1 MTRSSRIVDT
11 KYLSF
16 PCKAIPGWST
26 DSLLIDILEK
36 SNSGEKQFQRHGVCL
51 SKGYVRVTS
60 GDCLFQCHAK
70 WSREMWSRSPWQY
83 CSHDLDCFVSQ
94 RSQWHLEAHSLLL
107 LTFLAFFRIYTL
119 FHIKKHLTHVHAT
132 VFCNDRASF
141 VCEIL
146 NLDHAFVNSRGP
158 SSHVGFLSHVL
169 THKKHFF
176 HQKFAYYCNA
186 STSFQLMKQ

>member
-1 MTRSSRIVDT
+1 MTLTVRQSAVTIAFR
-11 KYLSF
+11 
-16 PCKAIPGWST
+16 
-26 DSLLIDILEK
+26 
-36 SNSGEKQFQRHGVCL
+36 GVL
-51 SKGYVRVTS
+51 
-60 GDCLFQCHAK
+60 
-70 WSREMWSRSPWQY
+70 
-83 CSHDLDCFVSQ
+83 
-94 RSQWHLEAHSLLL
+94 AHSLLL
-107 LTFLAFFRIYTL
+107 LTFLAFFQIYTL

-186 STSFQLMKQ
+186 SASFQLMKQ